1 MGIIAAK
8 TRFVTVMA
16 LAAFLLACV
25 PTIQTIYLTP
35 EVKGKVLL
43 FSPGEAPSFK
53 PLTNVKAYHAS
64 QSETS
69 ALSNQQGEYQL
80 APNSKVESTFLM
92 AGHSLNYYPI
102 TIETEALKLTL
113 LAQASTKM
121 LDVET
126 VNLNNVIVK
135 GELEGE
141 PLLAGPGPSA
151 LKYCNLN
158 YVKQLRRELAV
169 HQVLKQSYPEID
181 SIEPTELVYL
191 QDQQQQALMWI
202 EYVKRSCNWENE
214 DGYPRYRDMKDA
226 REYFTAAE
234 ASLRD

>member
-1 MGIIAAK
+1 MKVIVAK
-8 TRFVTVMA
+8 MRLVTVLA
-16 LAAFLLACV
+16 LASLNLACV
-25 PTIQTIYLTP
+25 PTIQTVYLTP

-53 PLTNVKAYHAS
+53 PLTNVKAYHAF
-64 QSETS
+64 QSET
-69 ALSNQQGEYQL
+69 ATLSNQQGEYQL
-80 APNSKVESTFLM
+80 APSSKVESTLLM
-92 AGHSLNYYPI
+92 AGHSLNYYPVSI
-102 TIETEALKLTL
+102 QTEAFTVTA

-126 VNLNNVIVK
+126 VNINSVIVQD
-135 GELEGE
+135 ELEGK
-141 PLLAGPGPSA
+141 PLLAEPGPSA
-151 LKYCNLN
+151 LKYCNLS

-169 HQVLKQSYPEID
+169 HKVLKQSYPEI
-181 SIEPTELVYL
+181 EPTELAYL
-191 QDQQQQALMWI
+191 QDQQQQTLMWI

-226 REYFTAAE
+226 REYFAAAE